1 MHLNLWMW
9 VPLLC
14 SLFFVLWLLQGIHRN
29 ASIADVG
36 FCLGF
41 LMLVFACGLAST
53 GHVWRRVL
61 VVGMASLYALRLG
74 SHLFCHRVWNHSEDA
89 RYEAIRKWLG
99 SWESVGIFCYFQLQV
114 PACVFFAG
122 LLCWVMEHPDT
133 AWRWWDA
140 LGLLIFLIAIAGEG
154 IADRQLQIFRANPS
168 NHGKTLQMGLWRY
181 SRHPNYFFESLY
193 WSAFVPLAVGLPWS
207 GLAVLWP
214 LIMTGS
220 LLWITG
226 VPWAEAE
233 ALVSRGEDYRA
244 YQRNTNRFFP
254 WVPKRG

>member
-14 SLFFVLWLLQGIHRN
+14 FLFFVLWLLQGIHRN
-29 ASIADVG
+29 ASMADVG

-41 LMLVFACGLAST
+41 LILVVACGLVST

-61 VVGMASLYALRLG
+61 VVGMGSLYALRLG
-74 SHLFCHRVWNHSEDA
+74 SYLFRHRVWKHREDA
-89 RYEAIRKWLG
+89 RYRTIRKWLG
-99 SWESVGIFCYFQLQV
+99 SWESIGIFCYFQFQV
-114 PACVFFAG
+114 AACVFFVG
-122 LLCWVMEHPDT
+122 LLCWVMEHPEL
-133 AWRWWDA
+133 AWHWWDG
-140 LGLLIFLIAIAGEG
+140 LGLLIFLIAIAGESL
-154 IADRQLQIFRANPS
+154 ADRQLQIFRTNPL
-168 NHGKTLQMGLWRY
+168 NHRKTLQTGLWRY

-193 WSAFVPLAVGLPWS
+193 WWAFVPLTVGLPWS

-226 VPWAEAE
+226 VPWAEAQ
-233 ALVSRGEDYRA
+233 ALASRGEGYRE
-244 YQRNTNRFFP
+244 YQRRTSKFVPWFP
-254 WVPKRG
+254 RK